1 MALAALALAAAF
13 LAMGRAWPGLA
24 VAGLALVCAG
34 DLLHVWRGI
43 YTLHPV
49 SLLYPE
55 TDLIR
60 FLHRQEG
67 PYRVAGTESAIFPNE
82 GVFARVEDVRTQD
95 PVERSDYV
103 SFLGATCGYPR
114 ADYFK
119 HIGNPDASVFDFLNV
134 RYMISAP
141 DKPVSGD
148 RWTRVYAAKDGNV
161 YENARV
167 LPRAFVPDR
176 VRLVKAPPGL
186 REPLMDANAA
196 FGPAFGEIVAN
207 QDWRAKAW
215 ILWHEDGEGPGG
227 RAEISDYAE
236 STNAISFR
244 ARVTQGPAC
253 VLLSVVQDGGWSARD
268 ETGAKVPLFRANG
281 PFFAAALMP
290 GDHTVRL
297 TYWPPGFLAG
307 VWISVGTAVA
317 LAVAFIVSQRSRA
330 GAPVVP

>member
-1 MALAALALAAAF
+1 
-13 LAMGRAWPGLA
+13 
-24 VAGLALVCAG
+24 
-34 DLLHVWRGI
+34 
-43 YTLHPV
+43 
-49 SLLYPE
+49 
-55 TDLIR
+55 
-60 FLHRQEG
+60 
-67 PYRVAGTESAIFPNE
+67 
-82 GVFARVEDVRTQD
+82 
-95 PVERSDYV
+95 
-103 SFLGATCGYPR
+103 
-114 ADYFK
+114 
-119 HIGNPDASVFDFLNV
+119 
-134 RYMISAP
+134 
-141 DKPVSGD
+141 
-148 RWTRVYAAKDGNV
+148 
-161 YENARV
+161 
-167 LPRAFVPDR
+167 VPDR
-176 VRLVKAPPGL
+176 LRLVKAPPNL

-196 FGPAFGEIVAN
+196 FGPAFAEIVAN

-244 ARVTQGPAC
+244 ARVEHGPTC

-307 VWISVGTAVA
+307 LWIGVGTAVA
-317 LAVAFIVSQRSRA
+317 LAVAFIVSRRSRT